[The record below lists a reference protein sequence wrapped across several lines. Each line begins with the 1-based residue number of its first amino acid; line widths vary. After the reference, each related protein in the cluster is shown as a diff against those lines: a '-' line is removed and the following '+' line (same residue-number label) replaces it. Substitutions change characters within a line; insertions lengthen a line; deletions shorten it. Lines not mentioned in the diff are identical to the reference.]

1 MSLLFTILLYVIY
14 ASNSQTICIWGA
26 SETNQMLNGEYTYH
40 CCING
45 QSYYRTTVD
54 SSCSINGKNT
64 FYLYNYNNI
73 LWLIGDAVG
82 STSAFATC
90 QSSSVS
96 PTDCSTSGKWIAGF
110 GNSNV
115 EVTSGSCP
123 QSNCGIIATSF
134 PSNNICAT
142 TFNQKIDVNQW
153 EGYNEVAQQYV
164 YFYFAP
170 QWFKWVCADHVDEG
184 CNIHYHDKSEAVWN
198 IMYQG
203 SSTDVR
209 FDNIAST
216 QTIYCNAPTRK
227 PTTAKPS
234 VAPTLYPSMQP
245 TTSFPSLS
253 PTFGPSTQPTT
264 SRPSIHP
271 SAFPSHTPTFGPSMQ
286 PTSLPSIHPSAFP
299 SHSPTFEPT
308 AVPTTGKPTDEP
320 TGTPTYT
327 PPISSTS
334 DGGNLSRSVTDSVN
348 GSQYTSIESNQV
360 VLVFIIV
367 IAMGISF

>member
-184 CNIHYHDKSEAVWN
+184 CNIHYHDKSEAFGILCIKVHPL
-198 IMYQG
+198 MYDLTILLLRRQ
-203 SSTDVR
+203 
-209 FDNIAST
+209 FIAML
-216 QTIYCNAPTRK
+216 QPGNPQQPNLQLPQRYIHRCNQPHHSHLYRLRLDRAHNQPHHAHLSIPQHSHLTRLRLDRACNPHHSHLSIPQHSHPTRLRLNR
-227 PTTAKPS
+227 PRYQQQGNQQMSQLVHQRIHLPFLQHLMVGT
-234 VAPTLYPSMQP
+234 YQD
-245 TTSFPSLS
+245 
-253 PTFGPSTQPTT
+253 Q
-264 SRPSIHP
+264 SR
-271 SAFPSHTPTFGPSMQ
+271 T
-286 PTSLPSIHPSAFP
+286 
-299 SHSPTFEPT
+299 
-308 AVPTTGKPTDEP
+308 
-320 TGTPTYT
+320 
-327 PPISSTS
+327 
-334 DGGNLSRSVTDSVN
+334 
-348 GSQYTSIESNQV
+348 
-360 VLVFIIV
+360 
-367 IAMGISF
+367 